1 VKIGKIIIA
10 VVAALLAAVIALV
23 WVVLANINGI
33 VKEVVVQAGQEV
45 LQTQVS
51 LNSVDIDVST
61 ESVSGELQG
70 FAVQN
75 YPEFTQET
83 LFSFDEITV
92 EVDHSATTPE
102 LVVIDEL
109 TISGVQLVAEQK
121 GSTTNLQVLLDKL
134 NEGSS
139 SESSSSSTDNSSE
152 GAASEV
158 RVAIK
163 KLNFV
168 NNSLRIATEKWDD
181 VDVNMP
187 SITREN
193 LGDPAV
199 GLTPA
204 ELAKEMIRPLIKEAN
219 SEVKDELKKALK
231 EEVEE
236 KYGDEIDKAKDKL
249 KSLF

>member
-1 VKIGKIIIA
+1 MKVGKIIIA
-10 VVAALLAAVIALV
+10 VVAALLAAVVALV

-51 LNSVDIDVST
+51 LDSVDIEIADA
-61 ESVSGELQG
+61 SGELQG

-92 EVDHSATTPE
+92 DIDPVATSPD

-121 GSTTNLQVLLDKL
+121 GSTTNLQVLLEKL
-134 NEGSS
+134 NEGSTP
-139 SESSSSSTDNSSE
+139 SESSSSADNGSE

-168 NNSLRIATEKWDD
+168 DNSLRIATEKWDD
-181 VDVNMP
+181 IDVNMP
-187 SITREN
+187 TITREN

-219 SEVKDELKKALK
+219 SEVKDELKDALK
-231 EEVEE
+231 KEVEE

-249 KSLF
+249 KNLF